1 MSRLFFSGTQEHAL
15 LAMVVQEAHGL
26 TEVRSLGRTA
36 LQKIVY
42 FLKALNVPVRYR
54 FDIHHYGPY
63 TEQIASDI
71 ELLIADEVI
80 ADRPANPNYS
90 NYQPGSQEVIE
101 ELLATHATFA
111 SEYRALIRR
120 VVSVFG
126 RLTPQDLE
134 LYATLHYAYRYE
146 IAGGSQPSRDLV
158 IGRFKSYKGE
168 KFPEQQLAIAYVAM
182 VNAGLIVQPT

>member
-1 MSRLFFSGTQEHAL
+1 MSNLFFSGTQDHAL
-15 LAMVVQEAHGL
+15 LAMVVQEAHDL
-26 TEVRSLGRTA
+26 PEVRNLGRTA

-42 FLKALNVPVRYR
+42 FLKALAVPMRYR
-54 FDIHHYGPY
+54 FEIHHYGPY
-63 TEQIASDI
+63 SEQIASDI

-90 NYQPGSQEVIE
+90 NYQPDTQAAIE
-101 ELLATHATFA
+101 ELLAMHGAF
-111 SEYRALIRR
+111 SSQHRALIRR

-146 IAGGSQPSRDLV
+146 MAGGSRPSKDLV

-168 KFPEQQLAIAYVAM
+168 KFPGQQVTVAYEAM
-182 VNAGLIVQPT
+182 VTAGLIQAS